1 MYNGNDV
8 FIGPDNNVKESSS
21 VESAVLD
28 RWVSHSLQNCQ
39 KSLTDEIFNELA
51 HKAGTLGKV
60 IFS

>member
-1 MYNGNDV
+1 MYV
-8 FIGPDNNVKESSS
+8 YYEGPDNNVKESSS

-51 HKAGTLGKV
+51 CKAGNK
-60 IFS
+60 